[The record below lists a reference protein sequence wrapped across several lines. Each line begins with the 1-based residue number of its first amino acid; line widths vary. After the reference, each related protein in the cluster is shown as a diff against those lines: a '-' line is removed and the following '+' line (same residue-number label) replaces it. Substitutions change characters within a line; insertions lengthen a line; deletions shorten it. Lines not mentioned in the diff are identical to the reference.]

1 MRTHIFLRRPRGL
14 ALATIVS
21 LVLSSFGAFVP
32 MASAAVTTNTAA
44 NLSTFNQKL
53 KVSSNPAALI
63 GLDMVVSAG
72 ETLSGVTVAL
82 NGTAGFTTADLA
94 SMSTATSSGLALYKD
109 NKSSGVAGS
118 FDAAD
123 LDVTLSSAPSPVQV
137 TQLSKLSAGS
147 STALVTDSALVLN
160 AGDIAFTNVSANPTN
175 TKYDW
180 HLVTAGT
187 IGVNGAAL
195 RLDGEGGAPTY
206 VASSRFSKF
215 TPTASTTGD
224 GNLTAGGKLPVG
236 TGDLIFGRRATESTY
251 TWHVVT
257 GGLILSDDVTE
268 NDAALDNQA
277 DDPAMFASTTFSKI
291 IPSATTTDNGVT
303 ADGVLAVTLGDM
315 AFVKVGTSYGWHIV
329 TTTGNLSSNA
339 TENTAILDGAATAT
353 PVVVANSQMGKI
365 STAGGSLQI
374 TTVATSDGALA
385 IASGDVAFAQITN
398 NPQGVSPMW
407 GMVTTGATGVS
418 GAGLRVNDFT
428 SAPVYGWV
436 ATLTP
441 AAGGAIPA
449 NQTGNNLGNDYFI
462 VVKTSV
468 SAVNAHAF
476 TLGVAPGST
485 AFSANTPVG
494 TPVAVTTS
502 SVAVDTVAPTVDT
515 SRTGPANGST
525 GVPISAFIH
534 MSFNENLDQ
543 STLNPSNVTLTT
555 GGTPVGASIKPYPDG
570 FDVVVSG
577 PPTYAASSRFAKAST
592 VSTGFFMMMNPG
604 STVFPQGGYTAPSAG
619 DIIIMQHDT
628 FPPEVGVITNATLTA
643 GTFAANDFSLF
654 GGQQITKFAA
664 PASTG
669 LVSAA
674 TVLNKGDIVVA
685 NTSANP
691 SGFKYDW
698 HIVATSSAVNNSALR
713 LDGASAAPTYA
724 TTSGRFSTITP
735 TATTTDNGAGGG
747 GTLAVSVGD
756 LVFAKLASAS
766 TYGWHLATGAGNISS
781 DGTEATAILDSLADA
796 TSSRVT
802 ASSVMA
808 KITPAAE
815 GAITDTT
822 TAFSFGDIVLANTTA
837 NASNNGAYAFH
848 MVNGSATG
856 ANSTNLR
863 FDNASSNLSPSTTY
877 VVTAT
882 TGITDSA
889 GNPLASNQTLSFTTG
904 SAGAT
909 NNTPPF
915 VQSSL
920 PAPGNQQVAPN
931 APIKVTFSVD
941 MIATGGGSVTSSSNV
956 GLFLDNFGAPGS
968 SVPVVLSYDS
978 ATKTLTASSTSALT
992 INTGYILKIGTGV
1005 TSTTGAPLGQEYR
1018 LYFKTASA
1026 SDSTAPTV
1034 LGVSPATSSVG
1045 VSRSAVVTAG
1055 FSEDMNP
1062 STISATTITLKRT
1075 SDSAAVTGTSS
1086 YNPGSRSASFAPSV
1100 LLEAN
1105 TGYTFTVVS
1114 GGSGVKDLAGNA
1126 LAANYTSTFTT
1137 TAAADTDLP
1146 KVSFANADNFG
1157 IAISFSELVKSGGG
1171 VNAADNIANY
1181 TLESPVGSSIS
1192 LGGKTAVFDPG
1203 TKTARISGLALQNGT
1218 GYKITVAA
1226 AVQDLA
1232 GNAMDTT
1239 GTPASNT
1246 AFGTVA
1252 NSSMTGGSLG
1262 PGSGTMNFSEQGM
1275 NPIRV
1280 TPQARAAG
1288 VTSGYKAEFPVATS
1302 IPLGGQIVLTLP
1314 SGFDVTNAVVAT
1326 AGTESFCNS
1335 DLNGPASGTVT
1346 IASLA
1351 KDAGAGSITL
1361 TTGGAATGANTFIC
1375 FDLKNIVNSSVPN
1388 TAGYTVD
1395 VKTRDTAANNL
1406 ALLETKTSAPFFLG
1420 AIGTRTLTVNV
1431 FNDTNGN
1438 SAKNVGEELANARVF
1453 LFSPA
1458 AGGQSTTTIS
1468 TGVATFL
1475 NLADGDYMIGIDPSS
1490 ISSISFNSAPQP
1502 INIAADTTKNF
1513 ALHAAPYTIAGTVT
1527 GTAGTKVDVFA
1538 SSPNGF
1544 AKTTLTLSGG
1554 ADAYSL
1560 GVQASTTYMVGVGP
1574 AMPTGSME
1582 PGAPPPPMPTFT
1594 FMPPPNIEVVV
1605 TSANVTG
1612 KNFTLSTAG
1621 KTITGTVVDSSGTGI
1636 SNAGVFARPVAE
1648 STTGGASV
1656 GFGTGSQTD
1665 TQGNFTLNVVPGVYL
1680 VGVFKPGM
1688 PNVKDK
1694 QITVPTSGA
1703 NTPATLAFT
1712 LDAATTI
1719 TISGTVKD
1727 DSGNP
1732 IPYAGVGGRKVVST
1746 GDTTPLGGDSGN
1758 FVGGPTDANG
1768 SYTLYVNAGTWVIEA
1783 FAPGFGKLGTKT
1795 VTVTTSSLSGQDF
1808 SAQTLSMG
1816 TITGQA
1822 LKATVAQQGVMV
1834 RAEGTNGGNMGV
1846 TDASG
1851 NYSLRVPAG
1860 TYSVR
1865 CFFPGVG
1872 EATPLAGVAVTANT
1886 TTPGQDC
1893 SLAAPITI
1901 TVKITDGTNPISN
1914 AFVDVRDSNGRGNG
1928 TNVSTVSGVNA
1939 VYTVAVP
1946 PGTYTV
1952 RAGHP
1957 AFGMIGSTSSVNS
1970 TQAITYTAGGALNT
1984 VSGTVE
1990 LNSALVSGAWV
2001 SIIGTPTGQSNV
2013 INIGGQTNSSGAF
2026 SVSVPSGSYRIRADK
2041 PGYKSS
2047 AETALTVSGA
2057 TSAGILNLSLASRTI
2072 SGTVTL
2078 SDSPVSGAVVDA
2090 TNGSGG
2096 FAVAQTNA
2104 SGVYSL
2110 SVDSGSWTV
2119 RAHSM
2124 GYEGSLSGVSTQS
2137 GNAAGQTVALSA
2149 ISGFV
2154 VKPEKQETVT
2164 PSSGGFLTNTDIGSN
2179 FKLDIPANALGT
2191 GSNAGTVKTQL
2202 NTAVPTPPT
2211 GAVMSKNAVTIS
2223 AVDSAGS
2230 PIKNLNDNVTIVVPY
2245 TEADIPTGQ
2254 SEANL
2259 TLGVW
2264 NDATQ
2269 QYDTLPATLDT
2280 VANTL
2285 TATVSHFSDFA
2296 PFFSSATAAS
2306 SAAAAST
2313 PAPAPAGGGGGG
2325 SIATV
2330 APRQQIQYPDGR
2342 IVYVDETTPTPVS
2355 TSVTSSQPTVST
2367 TASSVSVSPA
2377 FAIGLRRGSNHTDVM
2392 RLQKLLATDKTV
2404 YPEGDATGYFGPATE
2419 RAIQRFQKKYGI
2431 VSSGTPATTG
2441 YGAFGAKTR
2450 AKVQEVFGGN
2460 TVSVPAVEVANPSA
2474 RAVSVSPVFNTA
2486 LKRGTSHSD
2495 VKQLQIILNS
2505 NPETQIAETG
2515 AGSPGNET
2523 AYFGSATLAAV
2534 KKFQLLHGISS
2545 PKDPAYGNVGPKT
2558 RAKLKELSGN

>member
-1 MRTHIFLRRPRGL
+1 
-14 ALATIVS
+14 
-21 LVLSSFGAFVP
+21 
-32 MASAAVTTNTAA
+32 MASAAVSTNTAT
-44 NLSTFNQKL
+44 NLVTFNQKT
-53 KVSSNPAALI
+53 KVSSNAIAML
-63 GLDMVVSAG
+63 GLDMVVDAG
-72 ETLSGVTVAL
+72 ETLSSVTVAL
-82 NGTAGFTTADLA
+82 DGTAGFTTADLA
-94 SMSTATSSGLALYKD
+94 AMGTATSSGLALYKD
-109 NKSSGVAGS
+109 NKAGGVAGN
-118 FDAAD
+118 FDATD
-123 LDVTLSSAPSPVQV
+123 LNVTLSSAPSLAQV
-137 TQLSKLSAGS
+137 AQFSKLVAS
-147 STALVTDSALVLN
+147 STALVSDAAMVLN
-160 AGDIAFTNVSANPTN
+160 SGDIVFTNVSANPTDS
-175 TKYDW
+175 KYNW
-180 HLVTAGT
+180 HLVTTGG
-187 IGVNGAAL
+187 IGVNAAGL
-195 RLDGEGGAPTY
+195 RLDGAGSAPTY

-215 TPTASTTGD
+215 TPVATTTGD
-224 GNLTAGGKLPVG
+224 GSVTAGGKLTVA
-236 TGDLIFGRRATESTY
+236 TGDLIFGRRATEGIY

-257 GGLILSDDVTE
+257 GGTTLSDDTAE
-268 NDAALDNQA
+268 NDAALDSQA
-277 DDPAMFASTTFSKI
+277 DDPAMFASTTFSQI
-291 IPSATTTDNGVT
+291 APAGTATDNGAT
-303 ADGVLAVTLGDM
+303 ASGVLAGVLGDM
-315 AFVKVGTSYGWHIV
+315 VFVKIGTTYGWHIV
-329 TTTGNLSSNA
+329 TTAGDLSSDA
-339 TENTAILDGAATAT
+339 TENTAFLDGASAD
-353 PVVVANSQMGKI
+353 PGIVASSQMSKI
-365 STAGGSLQI
+365 STAGGSWQ
-374 TTVATSDGALA
+374 VATAITADGALA
-385 IASGDVAFAQITN
+385 ITAGDVAFAQITN
-398 NPQGVSPMW
+398 NPQGISPVWSMI
-407 GMVTTGATGVS
+407 TAGATGVA
-418 GAGLRVNDFT
+418 GAALRVNDFT
-428 SAPVYGWV
+428 SAPTYGWV
-436 ATLTP
+436 VTLTP
-441 AAGGAIPA
+441 SAGQAIPA
-449 NQTGNNLGNDYFI
+449 DQTGSNLGRDYFI
-462 VVKTSV
+462 VARTSATAV
-468 SAVNAHAF
+468 STHAF
-476 TLGVAPGST
+476 TLGVAPGSIT
-485 AFSANTPVG
+485 FSANTPVS
-494 TPVAVTTS
+494 TPTAVTSS
-502 SVAVDTVAPTVDT
+502 SVTVDTTAPTVDT
-515 SRTGPANGST
+515 SRTGPSNGST

-555 GGTPVGASIKPYPDG
+555 GGSPVGASVRPFPDG

-577 PPTYAASSRFAKAST
+577 PPTYAASTRFAKVST
-592 VSTGFFMMMNPG
+592 DSTGFFMIMNPG
-604 STVFPQGGYTAPSAG
+604 STIFPQGGYTSPSAG
-619 DIIIMQHDT
+619 DIVIFQHDT
-628 FPPEVGVITNATLTA
+628 FPPEVGVITNATPTA
-643 GTFAANDFSLF
+643 GTFAVNDFSLF

-664 PASTG
+664 PAQTG

-674 TVLNKGDIVVA
+674 TIPNKGDIVVA

-691 SGFKYDW
+691 AGFKYDW
-698 HIVATSSAVNNSALR
+698 HIVTTEAAMNNSALR

-724 TTSGRFSTITP
+724 TTSGRFSTIVP
-735 TATTTDNGAGGG
+735 TATTTDNGVTGGG
-747 GTLAVSVGD
+747 VLAVSVGD
-756 LVFAKLASAS
+756 LVFAKLATGTGYA
-766 TYGWHLATGAGNISS
+766 WHLATGAGNVSS
-781 DGTEATAILDSLADA
+781 DATEATAVLDSLADA
-796 TSSRVT
+796 AASKVA
-802 ASSVMA
+802 ASSQIA

-822 TAFSFGDIVLANTTA
+822 TSFSFGDIVLANTTA

-863 FDNASSNLSPSTTY
+863 FDNASSNLLPSTTY

-882 TGITDSA
+882 TGVTDSA
-889 GNPLASNQTLSFTTG
+889 GNPLASNQTISFTTG

-920 PAPGNQQVAPN
+920 PAPGNQQFAPN

-941 MIATGGGSVTSSSNV
+941 MIASGGGSVTSSSNV

-968 SVPVVLSYDS
+968 PVATTLSYDS
-978 ATKTLTASSTSALT
+978 STKTLTASSTSALA
-992 INTGYILKIGTGV
+992 INTGYLLKIGTGV

-1026 SDSTAPTV
+1026 SDSVAPTV
-1034 LGVSPATSSVG
+1034 LGVSPANSSVG
-1045 VSRSAVVTAG
+1045 VSRSAVITAG

-1062 STISATTITLKRT
+1062 ATISATTVTLKRT

-1086 YNPGSRSASFAPSV
+1086 YNPSSRSASFAPSV
-1100 LLEAN
+1100 LLDAN

-1114 GGSGVKDLAGNA
+1114 GGSGVKDMAANA
-1126 LAANYTSTFTT
+1126 LAVNYTSAFTT

-1146 KVSFANADNFG
+1146 KVSFGNADNFG
-1157 IAISFSELVKSGGG
+1157 LAISFSELVKTGGG
-1171 VNAADNIANY
+1171 ANAADNIANY

-1192 LGGKTAVFDPG
+1192 LGGKTVTFDPG

-1218 GYKITVAA
+1218 AYKVTVAA
-1226 AVQDLA
+1226 SVQDLA
-1232 GNAMDTT
+1232 GNSMDIT

-1262 PGSGTMNFSEQGM
+1262 PGSGTVNFSEQGM

-1280 TPQARAAG
+1280 IPQVRAAG
-1288 VTSGYKAEFPVATS
+1288 AVSGYKAEFPVTTS

-1314 SGFDVTNAVVAT
+1314 SGFDVTNAVGAT
-1326 AGTESFCNS
+1326 AGTESFCNN
-1335 DLNGPASGTVT
+1335 DLNGPAAGTVT
-1346 IASLA
+1346 IASVT

-1375 FDLKNIVNSSVPN
+1375 FDLKNITNSSVPN

-1395 VKTRDTAANNL
+1395 IKTRDTAANNL
-1406 ALLETKTSAPFFLG
+1406 AMLETKTSAPFFLG
-1420 AIGTRTLTVNV
+1420 ATGSRVLTVNV
-1431 FNDTNGN
+1431 FNDVNNSGVKNG
-1438 SAKNVGEELANARVF
+1438 GEELANARVF

-1458 AGGQSTTTIS
+1458 TGGQSTTTIS
-1468 TGVATFL
+1468 TGVATFSS
-1475 NLADGDYMIGIDPSS
+1475 LADGDYMVGIDPSS

-1502 INIAADTTKNF
+1502 INIAANTTKNF

-1527 GTAGTKVDVFA
+1527 GTAGTKVDVFG
-1538 SSPNGF
+1538 SSQNGF
-1544 AKTTLTLSGG
+1544 ARTTLTLSGG

-1574 AMPTGSME
+1574 AMPTGSLE

-1594 FMPPPNIEVVV
+1594 FMPPPNIEVAV
-1605 TSANVTG
+1605 TNANVTG

-1621 KTITGTVVDSSGTGI
+1621 KTITGTVVDSNGTGV
-1636 SNAGVFARPVAE
+1636 SGAGIFARPVSE

-1688 PNVKDK
+1688 PSVKDK

-1703 NTPATLAFT
+1703 NTPTTLPFT
-1712 LDAATTI
+1712 LDAGTTI

-1727 DSGNP
+1727 DAGNP
-1732 IPYAGVGGRKVVST
+1732 IPYAGVGGRKVTST
-1746 GDTTPLGGDSGN
+1746 VDTTPLGGDSGN

-1768 SYTLYVNAGTWVIEA
+1768 SYTLYVNAGTWVVEA

-1795 VTVTTSSLSGQDF
+1795 VTVSTASLSGQDF

-1834 RAEGTNGGNMGV
+1834 RAEGPDGGNMGV

-1886 TTPGQDC
+1886 TTSGQDC

-1901 TVKITDGTNPISN
+1901 TVRITDGANPISN
-1914 AFVDVRDSNGRGNG
+1914 AFVDVRDSSGRGNG

-1952 RAGHP
+1952 RTGHP
-1957 AFGMIGSTSSVNS
+1957 AFGMIGSTSGVNS
-1970 TQAITYTAGGALNT
+1970 TQTITYTAGGALNT

-1990 LNSALVSGAWV
+1990 LNSAALSGAWV

-2013 INIGGQTNSSGAF
+2013 INIGGQTSSSGTF
-2026 SVSVPSGSYRIRADK
+2026 SISVPAGSYRIRADK

-2057 TSAGILNLSLASRTI
+2057 TSAGTLTLTDASRTI

-2078 SDSPVSGAVVDA
+2078 SGSPVSGAVVDA

-2096 FAVAQTNA
+2096 FAVAQTNS
-2104 SGVYSL
+2104 SGAYSL
-2110 SVDSGSWTV
+2110 AVDSGSWTV

-2137 GNAAGQTVALSA
+2137 GNASGQTITLSA

-2164 PSSGGFLTNTDIGSN
+2164 PSSGGFLTNTDIGST

-2245 TEADIPTGQ
+2245 TEADIPAGQ
-2254 SEANL
+2254 SESNL

-2264 NDATQ
+2264 NDATA

-2306 SAAAAST
+2306 SGGST
-2313 PAPAPAGGGGGG
+2313 PAPAPAPASGGGGG
-2325 SIATV
+2325 SIAVVT
-2330 APRQQIQYPDGR
+2330 PRAQIQYPDGR
-2342 IVYVDETTPTPVS
+2342 IVYLDEA
-2355 TSVTSSQPTVST
+2355 ST
-2367 TASSVSVSPA
+2367 TTAAASPSTISGTAPSVSISSV
-2377 FAIGLRRGSNHTDVM
+2377 FTMTLKRGSKHADVM
-2392 RLQKLLATDKTV
+2392 RLQKLLATDKEI

-2441 YGAFGAKTR
+2441 YGAFGPGTR
-2450 AKVQEVFGGN
+2450 AKLQSVFGG
-2460 TVSVPAVEVANPSA
+2460 T
-2474 RAVSVSPVFNTA
+2474 SVSTA
-2486 LKRGTSHSD
+2486 TSAMNAKPLAISSGTFAIGLKRGVSHSD
-2495 VKQLQIILNS
+2495 VKRLQIILNS
-2505 NPETQIAETG
+2505 NSETQIAQTG
-2515 AGSPGNET
+2515 DGSPGYET
-2523 AYFGSATLAAV
+2523 TYFGPATLRAI
-2534 KKFQLLHGISS
+2534 KKFQVLYGLSS

-2558 RAKLKELSGN
+2558 RAKLMELSGN